1 MLQGMRLRTAPWEVV
16 KHLLEQSLVSLASQD
31 PVLQE
36 IFIVA
41 IASGAQTEHLPMHP
55 PAVGVCPNWAHPLVT
70 VIASA
75 YFGNNF
81 MREFA

>member
-1 MLQGMRLRTAPWEVV
+1 MLQGMRLTIAPWAVV
-16 KHLLEQSLVSLASQD
+16 KHLLEQSLVSLASQN

-36 IFIVA
+36 IFIIA

-55 PAVGVCPNWAHPLVT
+55 PAVGVCPNRAHPLVT
-70 VIASA
+70 IIAFA
-75 YFGNNF
+75 YFGDNF